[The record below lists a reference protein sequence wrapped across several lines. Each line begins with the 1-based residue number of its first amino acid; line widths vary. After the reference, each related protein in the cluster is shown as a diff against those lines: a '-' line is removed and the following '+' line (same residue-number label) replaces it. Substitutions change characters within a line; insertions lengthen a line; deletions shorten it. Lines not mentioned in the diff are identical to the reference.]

1 MHVKL
6 GNYDRFE
13 KNGHASHKLSKCSQ
27 VKGGFLLRELLPEGL
42 SLLEFVFAEQEK
54 IMRRIRIY
62 EA

>member
-27 VKGGFLLRELLPEGL
+27 VKGFLLRELLPEGL
-42 SLLEFVFAEQEK
+42 SLLEFVFAEQENL
-54 IMRRIRIY
+54 
-62 EA
+62 